1 MWHEATVHT
10 VRALRISDLANEC
23 WWDVGGKSRACCHA
37 VIPYINT
44 KAYQETGAVE
54 FSLKFSSQVVN
65 QWPACQLWSC
75 ISRQGGQGKS
85 ACISRHDVDFS
96 CLQSVSAT
104 PRTPPLLIQRT
115 NCISPKLEIVFVF
128 ARSPFLWHTPTWT
141 DHFLNNWQLKKKQ
154 YMSNCPSSNVRDSS
168 TFHYW

>member
-1 MWHEATVHT
+1 MTHSPNCKLLFDWIDWSSLEQLQINVTRGNCAHCTGIKGFRFSEWM
-10 VRALRISDLANEC
+10 LAN
-23 WWDVGGKSRACCHA
+23 VGGKSRACCHA

-65 QWPACQLWSC
+65 QWPACQLWSR

-104 PRTPPLLIQRT
+104 PRTLPPPDSKNQLYFPKVG
-115 NCISPKLEIVFVF
+115 NCICICSVSISL
-128 ARSPFLWHTPTWT
+128 AHSYLDRSF
-141 DHFLNNWQLKKKQ
+141 
-154 YMSNCPSSNVRDSS
+154 S
-168 TFHYW
+168 